1 MHNKLYYRGNGSGR
15 SRIDDGL
22 KTVFPSLM
30 MSQQTIGYEIFS
42 ATPADVGEIAPLF
55 DLYRQFYGKTAN
67 EEAARRFLF
76 ARLSKGE
83 SVIFYTRDNGK
94 AVAFLQ
100 LYPVFSS
107 VHLSRQWILNDLYV
121 LPEARKHGYGRALV
135 ERAHRLG
142 QETQANSLVL
152 ETAVTNEVA
161 QKLYESLG
169 WKRDNE
175 FFRYYLS
182 I

>member
-1 MHNKLYYRGNGSGR
+1 MTLGATAH
-15 SRIDDGL
+15 
-22 KTVFPSLM
+22 
-30 MSQQTIGYEIFS
+30 EILQAS
-42 ATPADVGEIAPLF
+42 PADVGDIAPLF
-55 DLYRQFYGKTAN
+55 DLYRQFYGKPPN

-83 SVIFYTRDNGK
+83 SVVFYARHETQ

-121 LPEARKHGYGRALV
+121 SPQVRQQGYGRALV
-135 ERAHRLG
+135 ARAHRLAAD
-142 QETQANSLVL
+142 TQANSLVL
-152 ETAVTNEVA
+152 ETAVTNEAA
-161 QKLYESLG
+161 QRLYESLG

-175 FFRYYLS
+175 FFRYYFVT
-182 I
+182 

>member
-1 MHNKLYYRGNGSGR
+1 MTL
-15 SRIDDGL
+15 
-22 KTVFPSLM
+22 
-30 MSQQTIGYEIFS
+30 QAAAYEILQAS
-42 ATPADVGEIAPLF
+42 PADVGDIAHLF
-55 DLYRQFYGKTAN
+55 DLYRQFYDKAPN

-83 SVIFYTRDNGK
+83 SVVFYARHEGK
-94 AVAFLQ
+94 AVGFLQ

-107 VHLSRQWILNDLYV
+107 TNLSRQWILNDLYV
-121 LPEARKHGYGRALV
+121 LPEARQLGYGRALV
-135 ERAHRLG
+135 ARAHRLAE
-142 QETQANSLVL
+142 ETQASSLVL
-152 ETAVTNEVA
+152 ETAATNLAA

-175 FFRYYLS
+175 FFRYCFV

>member
-1 MHNKLYYRGNGSGR
+1 MVQEVTTHV
-15 SRIDDGL
+15 IAA
-22 KTVFPSLM
+22 
-30 MSQQTIGYEIFS
+30 

-83 SVIFYTRDNGK
+83 SVIFYARHQGSP
-94 AVAFLQ
+94 VAFLQ

-121 LPEARKHGYGRALV
+121 LQGHVSTAMAERWWRALIV
-135 ERAHRLG
+135 WHR
-142 QETQANSLVL
+142 TRRP
-152 ETAVTNEVA
+152 TAWCWKPRLQTTPLNGSTNHSA
-161 QKLYESLG
+161 GSAMTNATATTL
-169 WKRDNE
+169 
-175 FFRYYLS
+175 
-182 I
+182 

>member
-1 MHNKLYYRGNGSGR
+1 M
-15 SRIDDGL
+15 GL
-22 KTVFPSLM
+22 ELCSPPYVMSL
-30 MSQQTIGYEIFS
+30 QTAANEILP
-42 ATPADVGEIAPLF
+42 ATPADVGEISPLF
-55 DLYRQFYGKTAN
+55 DLYRQFYGKPPN

-83 SVIFYTRDNGK
+83 SVVFYARRDGK

-107 VHLSRQWILNDLYV
+107 VNLSRQWILNDLYV

-135 ERAHRLG
+135 ERAHRLA

-152 ETAVTNEVA
+152 ETAVTNEAA

-175 FFRYYLS
+175 FFRYYLA

>member
-1 MHNKLYYRGNGSGR
+1 
-15 SRIDDGL
+15 
-22 KTVFPSLM
+22 
-30 MSQQTIGYEIFS
+30 MSPQTTAYEIVP

-55 DLYRQFYGKTAN
+55 DLYRQFYGKDPN

-83 SVIFYTRDNGK
+83 SVVFYVRHQGK
-94 AVAFLQ
+94 AAAFLQ

-107 VHLSRQWILNDLYV
+107 VNLARQWILNDLYV
-121 LPEARKHGYGRALV
+121 LPEARKLGYGRALV
-135 ERAHRLG
+135 ERAHRLAE
-142 QETQANSLVL
+142 ETQANSLML
-152 ETAVTNEVA
+152 ETAGTNDAA

-175 FFRYYLS
+175 FFRYYMT

>member
-1 MHNKLYYRGNGSGR
+1 MTLPATYD
-15 SRIDDGL
+15 IL
-22 KTVFPSLM
+22 
-30 MSQQTIGYEIFS
+30 Q

-55 DLYRQFYGKTAN
+55 DLYRQFYGKSPN

-83 SVIFYTRDNGK
+83 SLVFYARNDGRT
-94 AVAFLQ
+94 VAFLQ

-107 VHLSRQWILNDLYV
+107 VNLSRQWILNDLYV
-121 LPEARKHGYGRALV
+121 RAEVRKHGYGRALV
-135 ERAHRLG
+135 ERAHRLAE
-142 QETQANSLVL
+142 ETQANSLVL
-152 ETAVTNEVA
+152 ETAVTNEAA

-175 FFRYYLS
+175 LFRYYLA

>member
-1 MHNKLYYRGNGSGR
+1 MVQEVTTHV
-15 SRIDDGL
+15 IAA
-22 KTVFPSLM
+22 
-30 MSQQTIGYEIFS
+30 

-55 DLYRQFYGKTAN
+55 DLYRQFYGKTSN

-83 SVIFYTRDNGK
+83 SVIFYARHQGSP
-94 AVAFLQ
+94 VAFLQ

-121 LPEARKHGYGRALV
+121 LQEARQHGYGRALV
-135 ERAHRLG
+135 ARAHRLA
-142 QETQANSLVL
+142 QDTQANSLVL
-152 ETAVTNEVA
+152 ETAVTNDAA
-161 QKLYESLG
+161 QRLYESLG
-169 WKRDNE
+169 WKRDDE
-175 FFRYYLS
+175 CYRYYFV

>member
-1 MHNKLYYRGNGSGR
+1 M
-15 SRIDDGL
+15 
-22 KTVFPSLM
+22 FPLRLM
-30 MSQQTIGYEIFS
+30 RLQSTTHEVLQ
-42 ATPADVGEIAPLF
+42 ATPADVSEIAPLF
-55 DLYRQFYGKTAN
+55 DLYRQFYGRNPN

-83 SVIFYTRDNGK
+83 SVVFYARREGK

-107 VHLSRQWILNDLYV
+107 VNLSRQWILNDLFV
-121 LPEARKHGYGRALV
+121 LPESRKHGYGRDLV
-135 ERAHRLG
+135 ERAHRLAE
-142 QETQANSLVL
+142 ETQANSLVL

-175 FFRYYLS
+175 FFRYNMAV
-182 I
+182 

>member
-1 MHNKLYYRGNGSGR
+1 
-15 SRIDDGL
+15 
-22 KTVFPSLM
+22 
-30 MSQQTIGYEIFS
+30 MSPQTTAYEIVP

-55 DLYRQFYGKTAN
+55 DLYRQFYGKDPN

-83 SVIFYTRDNGK
+83 SVVFYVRHQGK
-94 AVAFLQ
+94 AAAFLQ

-107 VHLSRQWILNDLYV
+107 VNLARQWILNDLYV
-121 LPEARKHGYGRALV
+121 LPEARKLGYGRALV
-135 ERAHRLG
+135 ERAHRLAE
-142 QETQANSLVL
+142 ETQANSLML
-152 ETAVTNEVA
+152 ETAVTNDAA

-175 FFRYYLS
+175 FFRYYMT